1 MTSDWTKVLNKA
13 SSKETASR
21 KMSKTGLEKKGNLEF
36 QLVLW
41 ASSSHILPA
50 QGHFLL
56 VLVND
61 FVIGSVADPD
71 PQMGGGGGGKPDPDK
86 TEDMKKN
93 FRLFRPQFGLKT
105 RKQGP
110 SNEDD
115 LPGTLPIGQV
125 S

>member
-71 PQMGGGGGGKPDPDK
+71 PQMGGGGGVIQ
-86 TEDMKKN
+86 T
-93 FRLFRPQFGLKT
+93 LK
-105 RKQGP
+105 
-110 SNEDD
+110 
-115 LPGTLPIGQV
+115 
-125 S
+125 

>member
-71 PQMGGGGGGKPDPDK
+71 PQMGGGGGVNQTLTKR
-86 TEDMKKN
+86 MILKKI
-93 FRLFRPQFGLKT
+93 FGSL
-105 RKQGP
+105 GL
-110 SNEDD
+110 S
-115 LPGTLPIGQV
+115 LV
-125 S
+125 